1 MTLMRQLVGQ
11 KGEQAARDYLE
22 QHGYSII
29 ETNYRCRLG
38 EIDIIA
44 RDGEMVVIVEV
55 RTKTG
60 LAFGRPEESINQEK
74 ARKLHRLA
82 LQYIQSN
89 YHREVSSRIDL
100 VAVMIDRNSGQVKDI
115 KQIKNILAG

>member
-1 MTLMRQLVGQ
+1 MTKMRQQVGQ
-11 KGEQAARDYLE
+11 RGEQAARDYLE
-22 QHGYSII
+22 QEGYSII
-29 ETNYRCRLG
+29 ETNYRCKLG

-44 RDGEMVVIVEV
+44 QDGEMIVIVEV

-60 LAFGRPEESINQEK
+60 LTFGRPEESINREK

-100 VAVMIDRNSGQVKDI
+100 VAVMIEKSSGLVKDI
-115 KQIKNILAG
+115 KHIKNILAG

>member
-1 MTLMRQLVGQ
+1 MTLMRQQVGQ
-11 KGEQAARDYLE
+11 KGEQAAREYLE
-22 QHGYSII
+22 QKGYRII

-44 RDGEMVVIVEV
+44 RDGDMVVIVEV

-100 VAVMIDRNSGQVKDI
+100 VAVMIEKSSGLVKDI
-115 KQIKNILAG
+115 KHIKNILAG

>member
-1 MTLMRQLVGQ
+1 MTKARQQVGQ
-11 KGEQAARDYLE
+11 MGEEAASKYLKE
-22 QHGYSII
+22 QGYNIV
-29 ETNYRCRLG
+29 ETNYRCKLG

-44 RDGEMVVIVEV
+44 RDGDMVVIVEV

-74 ARKLHRLA
+74 ARKLYRLA

-89 YHREVSSRIDL
+89 YHRDIPSRIDL
-100 VAVMIDRNSGQVKDI
+100 VAVMLEKSSGQVKEV
-115 KQIKNILAG
+115 KHIKNILAG

>member
-1 MTLMRQLVGQ
+1 MTLLRQQVGQ

-22 QHGYSII
+22 QKGYSII

-44 RDGEMVVIVEV
+44 CDGDMVVIVEV
-55 RTKTG
+55 RAKTG

-89 YHREVSSRIDL
+89 YHREISSRIDL
-100 VAVMIDRNSGQVKDI
+100 VAVMIDRGSGVVKEI
-115 KQIKNILAG
+115 KHIKNILAG

>member
-1 MTLMRQLVGQ
+1 MTLMRQQVGQ

-22 QHGYSII
+22 QKGYRII

-44 RDGEMVVIVEV
+44 RDGDMVVIVEV

-100 VAVMIDRNSGQVKDI
+100 VAVMIEKSSGLVKDI
-115 KQIKNILAG
+115 KHIKNILAG

>member
-1 MTLMRQLVGQ
+1 MTRMRQQVGQ
-11 KGEQAARDYLE
+11 KGEQAARSYLE
-22 QHGYSII
+22 QEGYSII
-29 ETNYRCRLG
+29 ETNYRCKLG

-82 LQYIQSN
+82 LQYIQAN
-89 YHREVSSRIDL
+89 YHREIPSRIDL
-100 VAVMIDRNSGQVKDI
+100 VAVMIEKSSGLVKDI
-115 KQIKNILAG
+115 KHIKNILAG

>member
-1 MTLMRQLVGQ
+1 MTTVRQQVGR
-11 KGEQAARDYLE
+11 KGEEAASEYLKK
-22 QHGYSII
+22 QGYSII
-29 ETNYRCRLG
+29 ETNYRSKLG

-44 RDGEMVVIVEV
+44 RDGNMVVIVEV

-60 LAFGRPEESINQEK
+60 LAFGRPEESINHEK

-89 YHREVSSRIDL
+89 YHREMPSRIDL
-100 VAVMIDRNSGQVKDI
+100 IAVMLEKSSGLVKDV
-115 KQIKNILAG
+115 KHIKNILAG

>member
-1 MTLMRQLVGQ
+1 MTLMRQKVGQ

-22 QHGYSII
+22 KQGYSII

-44 RDGEMVVIVEV
+44 RDEDMVVIVEV
-55 RTKTG
+55 RAKTG
-60 LAFGRPEESINQEK
+60 LNFGRPEESINQEK

-89 YHREVSSRIDL
+89 YHREISSRIDL
-100 VAVMIDRNSGQVKDI
+100 VAVMIEKSSGLVKDI
-115 KQIKNILAG
+115 KHIKNILAG

>member
-74 ARKLHRLA
+74 ARKLQRLA

-100 VAVMIDRNSGQVKDI
+100 VAVMIEKSSGLVKDI
-115 KQIKNILAG
+115 KHIKNILAG

>member
-100 VAVMIDRNSGQVKDI
+100 VAVMIERNSGQVKDI
-115 KQIKNILAG
+115 KHIKNILAG

>member
-1 MTLMRQLVGQ
+1 MTTVRQQVGR
-11 KGEQAARDYLE
+11 KGEEAASEYLKK
-22 QHGYSII
+22 QGYSII
-29 ETNYRCRLG
+29 ETNYRSKLG

-44 RDGEMVVIVEV
+44 RDGNMVVIVEV

-60 LAFGRPEESINQEK
+60 LAFGRPEESINHEK

-89 YHREVSSRIDL
+89 YHREMPSRIDL
-100 VAVMIDRNSGQVKDI
+100 IAVMLEKSSGLVKDVNTS
-115 KQIKNILAG
+115 KTF

>member
-1 MTLMRQLVGQ
+1 MTKIRQQVGQ
-11 KGEQAARDYLE
+11 KGEEAASKYLKE
-22 QHGYSII
+22 LGYSIV
-29 ETNYRCRLG
+29 ETNYRCKLG

-44 RDGEMVVIVEV
+44 RDGKMVVIVEV

-60 LAFGRPEESINQEK
+60 LAFGRPEESINREK

-89 YHREVSSRIDL
+89 YHQDIPSRIDL
-100 VAVMIDRNSGQVKDI
+100 VAVMIERNSGLVKDI
-115 KQIKNILAG
+115 RHIKNILAG